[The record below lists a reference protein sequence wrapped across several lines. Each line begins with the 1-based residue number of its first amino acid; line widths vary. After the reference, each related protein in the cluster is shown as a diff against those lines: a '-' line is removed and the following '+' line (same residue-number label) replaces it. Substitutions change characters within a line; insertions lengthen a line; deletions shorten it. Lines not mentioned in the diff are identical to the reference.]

1 MLNTIKTL
9 NIMNKLTLTHV
20 FETYHLK
27 LNGKEYEVRVNAMNN
42 RTINVV
48 FENGELLDEVPQDVY
63 DFVNIEL
70 SKLK

>member
-1 MLNTIKTL
+1 
-9 NIMNKLTLTHV
+9 MNKLILTHV

-27 LNGKEYEVRVNAMNN
+27 FKGNEYEVRVNAMNN

-70 SKLK
+70 SKFK